1 MSTHST
7 LTISNIPIQV
17 IRKPIKNLH
26 LAVYPPDGQV
36 RISAPL
42 RITDDAIRLLVVNRL
57 QWIKKQQAKFE
68 AQPRQTEREVVSGE
82 SHYLWGQR
90 YRLDVTYQTGKP
102 TLQFKGNY
110 LYMTLPPQTSQ
121 VARSTLLANYYRQV
135 LKQRIPEL
143 LAKWQP
149 LIGVVVNDWGVKRM
163 KTKWGSC
170 NISEKRIW
178 LNLELA
184 KKSPECLEFVIVHE
198 LVHLLERYHNA
209 RFYLL
214 MDQFLPKWP
223 HYRTQLNTEP
233 LAAESSL
240 PRILSY

>member
-1 MSTHST
+1 MSIHST

-42 RITDDAIRLLVVNRL
+42 RITDEAIRLLVVNRL
-57 QWIKKQQAKFE
+57 HWIKKQQAKFE
-68 AQPRQTEREVVSGE
+68 AQPRQTAREVVSGE
-82 SHYLWGQR
+82 SYYLWGQR
-90 YRLDVTYQTGKP
+90 YRLDVTYQAGKP
-102 TLQFKGNY
+102 ALQFKGDY
-110 LYMTLPPQTSQ
+110 LYLTIPQGTSTS
-121 VARSTLLANYYRQV
+121 AREQLITQYYRQV

-149 LIGVVVNDWGVKRM
+149 KLDTTINDWGVKRM

-170 NISEKRIW
+170 NITAKRIW

-184 KKSPECLEFVIVHE
+184 KKSPECLEFVVVHE
-198 LVHLLERYHNA
+198 LVHLLERHHNK
-209 RFYLL
+209 RFYAL
-214 MDQFLPKWP
+214 MDDYLPTW
-223 HYRTQLNTEP
+223 RTAKDKLNKEY
-233 LAAESSL
+233 LAHE
-240 PRILSY
+240 RWDNEFCV

>member
-26 LAVYPPDGQV
+26 LAVYPPNGQV

-149 LIGVVVNDWGVKRM
+149 LIGVIVNDWGVKRM

>member
-1 MSTHST
+1 MPQHST
-7 LTISNIPIQV
+7 LTINNIPIQI

-90 YRLDVTYQTGKP
+90 YRLDVTYQAGKP
-102 TLQFKGNY
+102 TLQSKGNY
-110 LYMTLPPQTSQ
+110 LYITLPPETNQN
-121 VARSTLLANYYRQV
+121 AREALLTHYYRQV

-143 LAKWQP
+143 LSKWQP
-149 LIGVVVNDWGVKRM
+149 KLGVSVNAWGIKRM

-170 NISEKRIW
+170 NIMDKRIW
-178 LNLELA
+178 LNLELV
-184 KKSPECLEFVIVHE
+184 KKSPECLEFVVVHE
-198 LVHLLERYHNA
+198 LVHLLERYHNK
-209 RFYLL
+209 RFYAF
-214 MDQFLPKWP
+214 MDEYLPTWCSVKDK
-223 HYRTQLNTEP
+223 LNHEH
-233 LAAESSL
+233 LAHEQWV
-240 PRILSY
+240 

>member
-1 MSTHST
+1 MTITHST

-57 QWIKKQQAKFE
+57 QWIKKQQAQFE

-102 TLQFKGNY
+102 TLQFKGDY
-110 LYMTLPPQTSQ
+110 LYLTLPQGTTQT
-121 VARSTLLANYYRQV
+121 AREILLTQYYRQV

-149 LIGVVVNDWGVKRM
+149 KLAVSVNDWGIRRM

-170 NISEKRIW
+170 NITQKRIW

-184 KKSPECLEFVIVHE
+184 KKSPECLEFVVVHE
-198 LVHLLERYHNA
+198 LVHLLERYHNK
-209 RFYLL
+209 RFYAL
-214 MDQFLPKWP
+214 MDQYLPTWRSAKDK
-223 HYRTQLNTEP
+223 LNQEH
-233 LAAESSL
+233 LAHENWGSRSE
-240 PRILSY
+240 

>member
-240 PRILSY
+240 PRIMSY

>member
-1 MSTHST
+1 MTTHST

-90 YRLDVTYQTGKP
+90 YRLDVTYQAGKP

-121 VARSTLLANYYRQV
+121 VARSALLARYYRQA
-135 LKQRIPEL
+135 LKQRIPKL

-149 LIGVVVNDWGVKRM
+149 LIGVIVNDWGVKRM

-198 LVHLLERYHNA
+198 LVHLLERHHNA

-214 MDQFLPKWP
+214 MDQFLPKWH

-240 PRILSY
+240 PRIMSY

>member
-1 MSTHST
+1 MTTDST

-68 AQPRQTEREVVSGE
+68 AQPRQTERELVSGE

-184 KKSPECLEFVIVHE
+184 KKSPECLEFVVLHE